1 MPHMLV
7 IVCNPKWVSSQWF
20 LKIQWLVVQEKK
32 MDLRDNHV
40 NELGKLQL
48 SQNQIIYSG

>member
-1 MPHMLV
+1 MIFENTMTS
-7 IVCNPKWVSSQWF
+7 CSRKN
-20 LKIQWLVVQEKK
+20 